1 MKLIREEIE
10 SVKFLVETAK
20 SGKKSMYIEGV
31 FLQGNIKN
39 RNGRMYPMETLRREV
54 ARYNENHVVSGRAL
68 GELGH
73 PDGPTVNLDRV
84 SHKIVS
90 LKESGSNFIGK
101 AKILST
107 PMGKI
112 AGALVEE
119 GVKLGVSSRGI
130 GSLKMT
136 REGVNIVGD
145 DFMLAT
151 AADIVADPSAPDAF
165 VEGIMEGKEWVW
177 EGTLLREKKAE
188 EIKNSEIK
196 INAKDKYVVVIG
208 GGDTGSDCIGTSFRQ
223 GAKKVTQLEI
233 MPMPPKRENKELTW
247 PYWPHKL
254 RTSSSQEEGAV
265 RDWSVMTKSF
275 KTANGKVKGLE
286 CIKLDSSLKPIKN
299 SEFFI
304 KADLVLL
311 AMGFVHPKHDGLISQ
326 SKLKKDEKGNLLAD
340 TKNYLTSD
348 SSIYAAGDARRGQSL
363 VVWAIREGR
372 EAASAIHSHLSS

>member
-10 SVKFLVETAK
+10 SVSFITEEKN
-20 SGKKSMYIEGV
+20 GKKSLYIEGV

-54 ARYNENHVVSGRAL
+54 GRYNESNVVTGRAL

-101 AKILST
+101 AKILNT

-112 AGALVEE
+112 AESLINE

-130 GSLKMT
+130 GSLKPT
-136 REGVNIVGD
+136 REGFNVVGD

-177 EGTLLREKKAE
+177 EGSILRERYAE
-188 EIKNSEIK
+188 KTK
-196 INAKDKYVVVIG
+196 QTINTLVDQKM
-208 GGDTGSDCIGTSFRQ
+208 
-223 GAKKVTQLEI
+223 LE
-233 MPMPPKRENKELTW
+233 E
-247 PYWPHKL
+247 HKL
-254 RTSSSQEEGAV
+254 NLFN
-265 RDWSVMTKSF
+265 DF
-275 KTANGKVKGLE
+275 LANL
-286 CIKLDSSLKPIKN
+286 
-299 SEFFI
+299 
-304 KADLVLL
+304 
-311 AMGFVHPKHDGLISQ
+311 
-326 SKLKKDEKGNLLAD
+326 
-340 TKNYLTSD
+340 
-348 SSIYAAGDARRGQSL
+348 
-363 VVWAIREGR
+363 
-372 EAASAIHSHLSS
+372 